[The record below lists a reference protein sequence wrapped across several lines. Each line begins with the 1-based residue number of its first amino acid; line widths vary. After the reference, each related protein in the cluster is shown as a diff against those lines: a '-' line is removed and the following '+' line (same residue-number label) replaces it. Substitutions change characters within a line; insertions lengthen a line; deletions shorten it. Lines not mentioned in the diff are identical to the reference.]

1 MATHSSVLAWRIPWI
16 EEPGGLQSMGFHRVG
31 HNLGTKPPSPCW
43 SCQGQQGVLAA
54 RLQLSSTAV
63 PTAQMSS
70 WRQRRITVLFPKSH
84 SYSTQDSCDLSQLG
98 PPHSPASLVP
108 VSSHL
113 LYVLFSRIKCIST
126 PLLFLPRG
134 SHTEKHICTLDLSI

>member
-16 EEPGGLQSMGFHRVG
+16 EEPARLQFMGFHRVG
-31 HNLGTKPPSPCW
+31 HNLGTKPPSPCG
-43 SCQGQQGVLAA
+43 SCGGQQGALAA
-54 RLQLSSTAV
+54 RLQLSSTV
-63 PTAQMSS
+63 MPTAQMSS
-70 WRQRRITVLFPKSH
+70 WRQRRITVLSPSRTVTPH
-84 SYSTQDSCDLSQLG
+84 RTLVILAQMG
-98 PPHSPASLVP
+98 PPHSPASLAP

-113 LYVLFSRIKCIST
+113 FYVLFSRVKCIST